1 MGRALVVGHVT
12 VDLVGGAVSSET
24 WHCSLGMRL
33 GEHRAQRL
41 GLCVVAALVLILLDS
56 YSPGPG
62 HDWIMAPFCSLP
74 PLLLSWRVLQLAH

>member
-33 GEHRAQRL
+33 GEHRAEAR
-41 GLCVVAALVLILLDS
+41 VVCGDRGWLL
-56 YSPGPG
+56 
-62 HDWIMAPFCSLP
+62 WF
-74 PLLLSWRVLQLAH
+74 